1 MRVPACART
10 IPTCRIANFNILL
23 EGGVDDGVD
32 DELCD
37 GVTDSHRI
45 ARRCD

>member
-1 MRVPACART
+1 MDDLMDAMSFDWDRD
-10 IPTCRIANFNILL
+10 
-23 EGGVDDGVD
+23 EGGVDDVVD